1 MLVLRDFGLKS
12 DAPNDHEKIKAA
24 FTKEGVSPE
33 EGLKDRV
40 KKKAKEIMI
49 DEELRRRRYV
59 LSFACLISGEL
70 VRY

>member
-59 LSFACLISGEL
+59 LSFARLMF
-70 VRY
+70 

>member
-1 MLVLRDFGLKS
+1 MLCLREIGLKP

-24 FTKEGVSPE
+24 FAKDGLTAE

-49 DEELRRRRYV
+49 DEELRRRR
-59 LSFACLISGEL
+59 
-70 VRY
+70 